1 MNIGIEESKTGE
13 LIESLNELL
22 ANYQITYQNL
32 RGSHWNVRG
41 RSFFELHVQFEN
53 MYNASALVVDAIAE
67 RILTLGGEPMH
78 RMEDYLRIA
87 RIKESGR
94 THLGEDLVKSAMM
107 NFTEII
113 RLERSTL
120 EKAQEAG
127 DESTATLLTD
137 DLSKLEK
144 QQWMLRAYL
153 G

>member
-1 MNIGIEESKTGE
+1 MNIGIEESKTAG

-41 RSFFELHVQFEN
+41 RSFFELHLQFEN
-53 MYNASALVVDAIAE
+53 MYNAAALVVDAIAE

-87 RIKESGR
+87 RIKESG
-94 THLGEDLVKSAMM
+94 HSHVGEELVKAAMM

-113 RLERSTL
+113 RLERTTL
-120 EKAQEAG
+120 EKAQDAG

-137 DLSKLEK
+137 DLSVLEK